1 MALRELLATS
11 RPVIFDG
18 ASGTYLQERGLDHGA
33 PGELWNLERP
43 DEVEALHRAYAEAGA
58 RILTT
63 NTFGGTAPRLAL
75 HGLDDRVREI
85 NLAGAAIARR
95 VADEYG
101 ALVAGDVGPTGELL
115 EPLGTL
121 SHDQAVEL
129 FREQIAALR
138 EGGADLVLIETMS
151 DLGEV
156 EAAVAAA
163 RAVDPELDVLITLS
177 FDTNLHTMMGVAPA
191 QAARSAAE
199 LGAVAAGA
207 NCGRGPAEL
216 EAILEQMGA
225 ARPEGLLLMGQSNAG
240 LPVLQGDRFQ
250 YDVSPDE
257 MAAHARRLRDLG
269 VDVIG
274 GCCGSTPAH
283 IAAMS
288 AALAS

>member
-1 MALRELLATS
+1 
-11 RPVIFDG
+11 
-18 ASGTYLQERGLDHGA
+18 
-33 PGELWNLERP
+33 
-43 DEVEALHRAYAEAGA
+43 
-58 RILTT
+58 
-63 NTFGGTAPRLAL
+63 
-75 HGLDDRVREI
+75 VREI
-85 NLAGAAIARR
+85 NRAGAAIARR

-121 SHDQAVEL
+121 SHEQAVA
-129 FREQIAALR
+129 FFTEQIAALR
-138 EGGADLVLIETMS
+138 EGGADVVLIETMS

-156 EAAVAAA
+156 EAAVDAA
-163 RAVDPELDVLITLS
+163 RAVDPDLDVLITLS

-191 QAARSAAE
+191 QAARSAAQM
-199 LGAVAAGA
+199 GAVAAGA

-240 LPVLQGDRFQ
+240 LPVLHGDRFR